1 MNSLNEKINTL
12 LKQKDFII
20 IGIDGRCGSGK
31 TTFAE
36 KLSEHFDLN
45 LFKMDDFF
53 LPKLKKTPERLSEIG
68 GNCDFER
75 FKKEVLENIVAQK
88 SFEYFPYDCK
98 SDSFKNGILVNTKKI
113 NIVEGSYSLH
123 PQNIDFF
130 DVKVLLKISKDE
142 QKRRILKREG
152 ENADMFFNKW
162 IPLEESYFTHI
173 EALYNFDFI
182 Y

>member
-1 MNSLNEKINTL
+1 MNSLKQKINTL
-12 LKQKDFII
+12 LKQKDYII

-31 TTFAE
+31 TTFAK
-36 KLSEHFDLN
+36 KLSESFDLN

-53 LPKLKKTPERLSEIG
+53 LPKQKKTLERLSEIG

-75 FKKEVLENIVAQK
+75 FKKEVLENLKAQK

-98 SDSFKNGILVNTKKI
+98 SDSLKKGVLVTPKRI

-130 DVKVLLKISKDE
+130 DIKVLLKISKDE
-142 QKRRILKREG
+142 QKRRILNREG

-162 IPLEESYFTHI
+162 VPLEESYFKHI
-173 EALYNFDFI
+173 EAFYNFDFI
-182 Y
+182 F